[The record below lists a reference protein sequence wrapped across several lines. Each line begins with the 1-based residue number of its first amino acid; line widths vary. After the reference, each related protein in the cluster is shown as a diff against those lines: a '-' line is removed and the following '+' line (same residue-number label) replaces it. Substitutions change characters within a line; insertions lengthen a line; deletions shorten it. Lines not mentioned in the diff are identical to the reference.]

1 MASLTGS
8 TIAASYEQL
17 LSLPDGGLNGNTLVA
32 ITDGDSSTAIG
43 MKVATS
49 KIEVIPASDDANAF
63 EVSNAAGTAILTINS
78 STTSASLVQ
87 TVTTATSTPKA
98 LFIDTNTSGVAAQ
111 NSVGM
116 HIDFDRTVAGSG
128 TAAHNDIGIDL
139 DVNSASLGT
148 SSLVG
153 MDIDVVGATSGTS
166 TATGVNIAVGSA
178 DTNYALITSGGNV
191 GIGVADPDETLE
203 VSGDAKVS
211 GNLYFYD
218 TGGESISSNGS
229 VLSIA
234 GGAEIDLT
242 ATDIDINGAANISG
256 ALVIGGDVSMTQA
269 GQAILHVNSTGDAAQ
284 LKLSALSGDGNYEWS
299 IYSNNAADQ
308 FLIVDGSATR
318 LVIDSDGFVGIGTT
332 APRSAQGYSGSIL
345 EIGSADDVAL
355 VLTSDDGEAGEN
367 MWEIGNNTS
376 GVLQFVH
383 SVAGDGSTGTKMV
396 VDASGKV
403 GIGVSAPATT
413 LDIHSAGSEVAAAFG
428 MADDGPAWI
437 VSRTGEAVNNYS
449 AYAFMVGATATDSV
463 ASANTTAYIA
473 STVKSDGTG
482 ETLKGDLHFYTNA
495 GDSLSTAKMMIN
507 QDGEVGIGHTNPQH
521 DLCIGDNTSGHVTA
535 MRLSTNTDAT
545 SQVLWAIAGTTNKWS
560 MSNSPADQLY
570 IYDYGDSSIAAHID
584 TTDNDWQAGSDL
596 RIKKDINN
604 IGSTLDAINSLRPIT
619 WKRKYGKTDKVYP
632 GLVAQEVL
640 PHIPLVVGGS
650 EDSFKEVTVEDNV
663 TYEGGLSIGYG
674 NFVPYLIKAIQEL
687 SAKVEALENA

>member
-355 VLTSDDGEAGEN
+355 VLTSDDGEGGEN

-396 VDASGKV
+396 IDASGNV
-403 GIGVSAPATT
+403 GIGCTPDAGMTFQVEQEKSNDQNMVFFKYRADDNAVDDDDTILLLSFGDDADATGGHFIEFQDANDTEMTGTIVADSGTATNNSVSDYRNKENISLITGGLEKIKALKPSYFNYKTYPNKIHEGFIAHEVQEAGIGYAVRGEKDAMKIDGKRSRDTYGQEIQNTQLFAVTNIIPQMVSA
-413 LDIHSAGSEVAAAFG
+413 
-428 MADDGPAWI
+428 
-437 VSRTGEAVNNYS
+437 
-449 AYAFMVGATATDSV
+449 
-463 ASANTTAYIA
+463 
-473 STVKSDGTG
+473 
-482 ETLKGDLHFYTNA
+482 
-495 GDSLSTAKMMIN
+495 
-507 QDGEVGIGHTNPQH
+507 
-521 DLCIGDNTSGHVTA
+521 
-535 MRLSTNTDAT
+535 
-545 SQVLWAIAGTTNKWS
+545 
-560 MSNSPADQLY
+560 
-570 IYDYGDSSIAAHID
+570 
-584 TTDNDWQAGSDL
+584 
-596 RIKKDINN
+596 IK
-604 IGSTLDAINSLRPIT
+604 
-619 WKRKYGKTDKVYP
+619 
-632 GLVAQEVL
+632 
-640 PHIPLVVGGS
+640 
-650 EDSFKEVTVEDNV
+650 
-663 TYEGGLSIGYG
+663 
-674 NFVPYLIKAIQEL
+674 EL
-687 SAKVEALENA
+687 SDKLDTANAKITALENA